1 MLNSVRFSILLG
13 LSFFFTAVARSQ
25 TASAYILIDHT
36 SGHVLES
43 YKADEKRPIASLTK
57 ISTAKVVLDWA
68 VKTSSDLAQ
77 FVVIPAQAL
86 SSARINPM
94 GLQRGAR

>member
-57 ISTAKVVLDWA
+57 IATAKVVLYWA
-68 VKTSSDLAQ
+68 AKTGSDLAQ
-77 FVVIPAQAL
+77 FFVIPAQAL
-86 SSARINPM
+86 SFAGINPIVPEP
-94 GLQRGAR
+94 AD